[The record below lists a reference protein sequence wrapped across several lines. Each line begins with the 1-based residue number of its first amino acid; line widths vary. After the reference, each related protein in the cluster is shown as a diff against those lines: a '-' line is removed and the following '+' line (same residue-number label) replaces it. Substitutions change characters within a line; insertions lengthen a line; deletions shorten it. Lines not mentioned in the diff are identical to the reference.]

1 MSWFKTRRFSESEID
16 RFREL
21 QRLSF
26 SILTD
31 EASRLEPGMIERDV
45 AHRLVQAYRR
55 EGVKSFFHL
64 PVVLFGERTALP
76 GDWPVGKFFPK
87 KRAIAENEAVI
98 FDASP
103 VFGNYLVDTSFSFC
117 LGESPAH
124 RRMMQNLAAFRQS
137 VPHDVNAGAT
147 FSRAALNVEERLR
160 EMGYEPVHAKHPGEV
175 LGHRAMKLP
184 RLPFVWRAQGFDAV
198 SLSWFYGNEFAARA
212 GLARSPLWNMTAT
225 SRHKPYDGLWLVEP
239 HAGDGPTGAKWEE
252 ILIIENGNAR
262 WLDDE
267 PPHVKQW
274 KLIAESRD
282 YGPRALAAVA

>member
-1 MSWFKTRRFSESEID
+1 MWFKTRRFSENELD
-16 RFREL
+16 RFRTL

-31 EASRLEPGMIERDV
+31 EATRLEPGMLERDV

-87 KRAIAENEAVI
+87 KREARANECVI

-103 VFGNYLVDTSFSFC
+103 IFGEYLVDTSFSFC
-117 LGESPAH
+117 LGASEPH
-124 RRMMQNLAAFRQS
+124 RTMMQRLAGFRDS
-137 VPHDVNAGAT
+137 VPASINSGATFAAIAEDVNARISG
-147 FSRAALNVEERLR
+147 F
-160 EMGYEPVHAKHPGEV
+160 GYEPVHGKHPGAV

-184 RLPFVWRAQGFDAV
+184 KLPFVWRAQGFDAL
-198 SLSWFYGNEFAARA
+198 SLSWFYANEFAAR
-212 GLARSPLWNMTAT
+212 GHLARSPLWNTTAT
-225 SRHKPYDGLWLVEP
+225 SKHKPFDGLWLVEP
-239 HAGDGPTGAKWEE
+239 HAGGGPTGAKWEE
-252 ILIIENGNAR
+252 ILIIDGGHAR

-267 PPHVKQW
+267 PPHVRQW
-274 KLIAESRD
+274 QLIAEQRD
-282 YGPRALAAVA
+282 YGPRALSA

>member
-1 MSWFKTRRFSESEID
+1 MLKAHRFTDRQLE

-26 SILTD
+26 SILQA
-31 EASRLEPGMIERDV
+31 EARSLEPGMIERDV
-45 AHRLVQAYRR
+45 AQRLVQAYRR

-76 GDWPVGKFFPK
+76 GAWPVGKFFPK
-87 KRAIAENEAVI
+87 RRAAAANESVI

-103 VFGNYLVDTSFSFC
+103 VFGDYLVDTSFSFC
-117 LGESPAH
+117 LGESAAH
-124 RRMMQNLAAFRQS
+124 RTMMQKLSHFRAS
-137 VPHDVNAGAT
+137 VPEAVNKGTTFAAIAEEVNARISS
-147 FSRAALNVEERLR
+147 F
-160 EMGYEPVHAKHPGEV
+160 GYEPVHGKHPGAV
-175 LGHRAMKLP
+175 LGHRATMLP
-184 RLPFVWRAQGFDAV
+184 RLPIVWRTQGFDA
-198 SLSWFYGNEFAARA
+198 LTLTWFYGMEYISRVK
-212 GLARSPLWNMTAT
+212 LARSPLWNTTAT
-225 SRHKPYDGLWLVEP
+225 SKHKPYDGLWLVEP

-252 ILIIENGNAR
+252 ILVIENGRAR

-274 KLIAESRD
+274 KLIGEGRD

>member
-1 MSWFKTRRFSESEID
+1 MLFKTRGFSEGELD

-26 SILTD
+26 SILQN
-31 EASRLEPGMIERDV
+31 EARLLEPGMIEKDV

-87 KRAIAENEAVI
+87 KRAVAANEAVI

-103 VFGNYLVDTSFSFC
+103 IFGDYLVDTSFSFC
-117 LGESPAH
+117 LGESAPH
-124 RRMMQNLAAFRQS
+124 RTMMQRLSAFRAS
-137 VPHDVNAGAT
+137 VPEAVNAGAT
-147 FSRAALNVEERLR
+147 FASIANDVNAKIAWH
-160 EMGYEPVHAKHPGEV
+160 GYEPVHGKHPGAV
-175 LGHRAMKLP
+175 LGHRAVRLP
-184 RLPFVWRAQGFDAV
+184 KLPFVWRAQGFDAL
-198 SLSWFYGNEFAARA
+198 SLSWFYGKEYLSRA
-212 GLARSPLWNMTAT
+212 HLARSPLWNTTRT
-225 SRHKPYDGLWLVEP
+225 SAHKPFDGLWLVEP

-252 ILIIENGNAR
+252 ILVIEGGKAR

-274 KLIAESRD
+274 QLIERGED
-282 YGPRALAAVA
+282 YAPRSLAA